1 MANVK
6 NIVGA
11 LEIGTV
17 IKSPQGEYKVVE
29 LLGAGGFGI
38 TYKVCR
44 QSDHKVFALK
54 EYFPNKLCERGDND
68 TLSYLRTNS
77 ETIEIGMKD
86 FITEAQRLDRQNISH
101 PNIVSIDEVFKAN
114 NTAYYVMEYIDGL
127 NLRQYITKRNH
138 NRPMSE
144 EQALSVLRPVLQ
156 AVATIHNNKLT
167 HLDIKH
173 ENIVL
178 TEEEDGSY
186 RPVLI
191 DFGQAKH
198 YDRKG
203 NATSQ
208 LTNAGCSDGFA
219 PQEQYMGLTQF
230 TPQAD
235 VYALAAT
242 LLYLLTAKQPV
253 KSSDMSKGIIVDMLG
268 DSVSVRVKNAIIRG
282 MMTARDERT
291 PSVESFAMDLGI
303 DISESNGEGNVTRLL
318 KINSDRNTKIRKTY
332 VAVSAAVI
340 ALVIGI
346 GAIWNTTKQKNIN
359 IQDETELIE
368 EVSSSE
374 DLYSDNTQI
383 PKVDAPEELAVQDP
397 KLDDKA
403 ENTNETRVETPIQD
417 NASEVSDKPQGIQT
431 EPEKPAVVETPQ
443 SAQENTPSQETLSDD
458 KLFEKARAAGDWE
471 TVRKLAD
478 KGYQKAY
485 IPLAKHYCS
494 KAKTHGLAD
503 TYAKKAKSAGIA
515 GADDIISV
523 LDGLGYYD

>member
-11 LEIGTV
+11 LEIGT
-17 IKSPQGEYKVVE
+17 IIRSPHSEYKVLE

-44 QSDHKVFALK
+44 QSDQMVFALK

-68 TLSYLRTNS
+68 TMSYLRTNS
-77 ETIEIGMKD
+77 ETIETGMKD

-114 NTAYYVMEYIDGL
+114 NTAYYVMEFIDGL
-127 NLRQYITKRNH
+127 NLRQFISRRNH
-138 NRPMSE
+138 NRPMTE
-144 EQALSVLRPVLQ
+144 EQALSVMRPVLQ
-156 AVATIHNNKLT
+156 AVATIHKNKLT

-178 TEEEDGSY
+178 TEESDGSY

-253 KSSDMSKGIIVDMLG
+253 KSSDMSKSIIVDMLG
-268 DSVSVRVKNAIIRG
+268 DTVTGRVKNAIIRG
-282 MMTARDERT
+282 MMSARDERT

-303 DISESNGEGNVTRLL
+303 DISESNGDGNVTRLL
-318 KINSDRNTKIRKTY
+318 NISPDGKAKRRKTY
-332 VAVSAAVI
+332 LVVSAAVI
-340 ALVIGI
+340 ALLIGV
-346 GAIWNTTKQKNIN
+346 GAIWNAAKPKITDIHE
-359 IQDETELIE
+359 DTELIQGE
-368 EVSSSE
+368 SSSD
-374 DLYSDNTQI
+374 DLLVENSQTPKAEASDVVKAPDPKQENQVDMRNDEKAAQDKTSEVPDKSTQE
-383 PKVDAPEELAVQDP
+383 PQPQPEQTQAVQ
-397 KLDDKA
+397 A
-403 ENTNETRVETPIQD
+403 TQ
-417 NASEVSDKPQGIQT
+417 SS
-431 EPEKPAVVETPQ
+431 PE
-443 SAQENTPSQETLSDD
+443 STPSQENLSDD
-458 KLFEKARAAGDWE
+458 KLFEKATASGDWE

-478 KGYQKAY
+478 KGYKKAY
-485 IPLAKHYCS
+485 LPLAKHYCS
-494 KAKTHGLAD
+494 KSKTHNLAD
-503 TYAKKAKSAGIA
+503 TYARKAKSAGIA
-515 GADDIISV
+515 GADDVISV
-523 LDGLGYYD
+523 LEGLGYYD